1 MVLITGK
8 QKDAQQQELKTRRHF
23 AFRLNVF
30 FFTIF
35 FLFSVLI
42 VRLAILQFVEGDELR
57 ALKDTSSVTSYDI
70 PPIRGNIY
78 DVNGFPLAI
87 SNSTQSLYYQFDSGQ
102 SNEEI
107 IKLAKKLAVVFRERG
122 NKGKEAMTAEE
133 ILKAMDAGVDIA
145 GERTRIIDYYSSPR
159 RIKTD
164 LTKEEIAYLM
174 EHRDQFNDLNI
185 IEESVREYAT
195 HQDGSVDEN
204 GKPIIT
210 GIAAQLVG
218 YLRQYSTAINSIGY
232 YQNTPDHYLNT
243 ENVGFD
249 GIELMFERQLR
260 GQHGSKTYPIDALG
274 QVIGDPIIDPP
285 TKGNNLYLTID
296 QAVQEAAEKK
306 IVQHLE
312 YLKTD
317 PVSKS
322 VNKTGTEASSAYV
335 VAIEVE
341 TGRVVAMVSYPDYD
355 TNVWRGG
362 KITPEDWNKNQFL
375 FQNGTIIG
383 KYANYHDDK
392 ERGRHPGSLVQLGS
406 TIKPLTILVG
416 LNEKLITPGS
426 AYKDNGIFIYGADN
440 SSIRNSQSTSYA
452 TPLNPE
458 TAITKSSNTYM
469 AAMVGNPLYM
479 KYGKSSVDTWDSYME
494 QFGLGVSTES
504 GLPGEQTGLK
514 DYFSIRDNSSAQ
526 AAMVFSSFGQGARY
540 TALQLAQFTTT
551 LANRGKRIQPQFVDK
566 IVSYDGKT
574 VFDYN
579 EQEPIVL
586 NTVDMPAS
594 HWELVQTGM
603 EKVAEQGF
611 DDFPYTLASKT
622 GTSETDVAGRRV
634 ENATFIAYAP
644 AEKPKLAV
652 AVVVPEGGYGA
663 WGAAPIAAEVF
674 KAYDQSIGLSEQPAV
689 NKDTNKN

>member
-1 MVLITGK
+1 MTGN
-8 QKDAQQQELKTRRHF
+8 QKDLQQQEIKTRRHF
-23 AFRLNVF
+23 AFRLNIF

-102 SNEEI
+102 SDEEI
-107 IKLAKKLAVVFRERG
+107 IDLAKKLAVVFRDMG
-122 NKGKEAMTAEE
+122 NAGKEAMTAEE
-133 ILKAMDAGVDIA
+133 ILKAMDAGVDIN
-145 GERTRIIDYYSSPR
+145 GEQTRIIDYYSSPR

-174 EHRDQFNDLNI
+174 EHRDLFNDLNI
-185 IEESVREYAT
+185 VEESVREYAT
-195 HQDGSVDEN
+195 HQDGSVDEE
-204 GKPIIT
+204 GKPITT

-232 YQNTPDHYLNT
+232 YQNTTDHYLNT

-274 QVIGDPIIDPP
+274 QVVGDPVIDPP

-296 QAVQEAAEKK
+296 KTVQEATEKK
-306 IVQHLE
+306 VVQHLE
-312 YLKTD
+312 YLKND
-317 PVSKS
+317 PVSRS
-322 VNKTGTEASSAYV
+322 VNKTGVEASSAYV

-362 KITPEDWNKNQFL
+362 KITPEDWEQNQFL

-383 KYANYHDDK
+383 KYANYHDDV

-406 TIKPLTILVG
+406 TVKPLTILVG
-416 LNEKLITPGS
+416 LKEQLIS
-426 AYKDNGIFIYGADN
+426 AQSTYLDTGQYTYGADDSN
-440 SSIRNSQSTSYA
+440 IKNSQSRAYGT
-452 TPLNPE
+452 LNPE

-479 KYGKSSVDTWDSYME
+479 KYGKASVDTWDDYME
-494 QFGLGVSTES
+494 QFGLGVVTES
-504 GLPGEQTGLK
+504 GLPGEQAGVK
-514 DYFSIRDNSSAQ
+514 EYFSIRDNSSAQ

-540 TALQLAQFTTT
+540 TTLQLAQFTTT
-551 LANRGKRIQPQFVDK
+551 LANRGKRIQPQLLDK

-579 EQEPIVL
+579 EEQPIVL
-586 NTVDMPAS
+586 NTVELPDA
-594 HWELVQTGM
+594 HWDLVQEGM
-603 EKVAEQGF
+603 VHVAEQGF
-611 DDFPYTLASKT
+611 ADFPYTLASKT

-674 KAYDQSIGLSEQPAV
+674 KAYDQSVGLV
-689 NKDTNKN
+689 D